1 MDSNP
6 SIESTGYVDNTCK
19 NCQKKVFPTDRFCTA
34 CGFPMNATEEEENQF
49 YYRIGAKKLQLEELD
64 RKIRN
69 AKTTLYV
76 IAGFMFVVG
85 LIIYLTSRDNDLALA
100 IFLSNVIVAVIFV
113 LLAELSKQRPFI
125 ALLSGLLLYITL
137 NLYMIVIEGAS
148 PFSGIIIKGIII
160 VYLVKGINS
169 AREAEQIKKEIDG

>member
-1 MDSNP
+1 
-6 SIESTGYVDNTCK
+6 
-19 NCQKKVFPTDRFCTA
+19 
-34 CGFPMNATEEEENQF
+34 
-49 YYRIGAKKLQLEELD
+49 
-64 RKIRN
+64 
-69 AKTTLYV
+69 
-76 IAGFMFVVG
+76 MFVVG